1 MRCGLMSGLGSH
13 AGGTTFLHHGS
24 FTTQQAKQQQQ
35 QQQRHVRARFSLLH
49 SPSLSIFS
57 PAHPRP
63 CLALQAWL

>member
-1 MRCGLMSGLGSH
+1 MSGLGSH

-24 FTTQQAKQQQQ
+24 FTTQQANQQQ